1 MKLLKD
7 VGVTLT
13 SFCLLV
19 CPSLDKH
26 RAAVPWYPSAGQMT
40 YCALSTCDATLHT
53 LSLTGVPLTENALSK
68 STFICCPKSY

>member
-1 MKLLKD
+1 MKRRKREIKEVWLMKLLKD

-26 RAAVPWYPSAGQMT
+26 RVAVPWYPSAGQMT

-53 LSLTGVPLTENALSK
+53 HYHLLVFL
-68 STFICCPKSY
+68 